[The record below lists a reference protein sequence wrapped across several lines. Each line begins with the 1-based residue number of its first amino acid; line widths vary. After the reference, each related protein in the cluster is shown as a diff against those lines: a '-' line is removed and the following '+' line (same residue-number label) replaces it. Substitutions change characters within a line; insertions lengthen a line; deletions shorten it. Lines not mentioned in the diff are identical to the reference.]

1 MTITSSRKFARA
13 DDLAFTSH
21 RRSLDDISQ
30 VLTHLKTMEEYFTF
44 WRLCPNLYKITI
56 RSIPSIL
63 VTTLPTLCS
72 RHRWPSL
79 KKGKGTEKLR
89 PYPGTE
95 YPDLSEDVSGGGYRP
110 VFESSSNPTP
120 SCGQNQADTREPDNT
135 HANRPCV
142 SGHAV
147 LPRPYT
153 FHAATDCRNRRQ
165 PPRVN
170 RVSDARIRLR
180 LSNTVQSAQR
190 NRQVEMGSVAADKRG
205 VCGCRRQLWGWV
217 VTGASFLLFVLLY
230 GPLYAYSVLFIA
242 FQQEFGSSATVTGW
256 VGSIPI
262 GGSVLLAP
270 VVNILA
276 EHFSYRTLSLI
287 GIVLSAVGLISSSFV
302 RGIGPMFVTYS
313 AIFGTGAGLVTVC
326 ALALILLHFPQEN
339 CMRATAIALCGTS
352 TGMLAGAPLMSL
364 IISTYGWRTLLRIL
378 GAVCLGVGI
387 PCVLTYSNPSQN
399 TRQDNPYEKVCIA
412 ASAEGDKKIRV
423 EGHREYVALA
433 SEADDGKCGYPEKFK
448 GAGNTDSPAPH
459 LDMNCRDYFLWQERP
474 ITPSGGAEE
483 LLQSKASSKELVRR
497 QRKGDLVDDAPVKDV
512 GDSDEDGDMHAAKMW
527 RRIGVVLA
535 YPELWSFTIAVFIY
549 GIGECFY
556 FVNMVSYMM
565 SVGFSE
571 QDGANVVFV
580 IGISNFVCKLTLSF
594 LGEYLPFPRLF
605 LMPIYSALTVSIMV
619 AILFIRSLV
628 PMIVVAVVIGGILNS
643 SLTFFTIPSE
653 FFGPKRALETW
664 GVILFAYGTGY
675 FVGSFIGQS
684 IDATGSYRNAIW
696 AFIGLHIASGMLFV
710 SAPIYQYFF
719 ARDRLVTFDLHREKR
734 EARNAKKK
742 KPAKEKLTIAK
753 EQAAGKL
760 PQSIPVELVYDR
772 ITSV

>member
-1 MTITSSRKFARA
+1 MATGGSGA
-13 DDLAFTSH
+13 
-21 RRSLDDISQ
+21 
-30 VLTHLKTMEEYFTF
+30 
-44 WRLCPNLYKITI
+44 
-56 RSIPSIL
+56 
-63 VTTLPTLCS
+63 
-72 RHRWPSL
+72 
-79 KKGKGTEKLR
+79 
-89 PYPGTE
+89 
-95 YPDLSEDVSGGGYRP
+95 EDN
-110 VFESSSNPTP
+110 SSS
-120 SCGQNQADTREPDNT
+120 SLCEHSQAGFSAPW
-135 HANRPCV
+135 
-142 SGHAV
+142 
-147 LPRPYT
+147 
-153 FHAATDCRNRRQ
+153 
-165 PPRVN
+165 
-170 RVSDARIRLR
+170 
-180 LSNTVQSAQR
+180 AQR
-190 NRQVEMGSVAADKRG
+190 NRQVEMRSAAADRRG

-230 GPLYAYSVLFIA
+230 GPLYAYSVLFVA

-276 EHFSYRTLSLI
+276 GRFSYRTLSLI
-287 GIVLSAVGLISSSFV
+287 GIVLSAVGLVSSSFV

-378 GAVCLGVGI
+378 GAVCLSVGL
-387 PCVLTYSNPSQN
+387 PCVLTYSNPSQDS
-399 TRQDNPYEKVCIA
+399 RQENPNEKACIDT
-412 ASAEGDKKIRV
+412 SAEEDKRFRV

-433 SEADDGKCGYPEKFK
+433 SEADDGKCSDPEKFD
-448 GAGNTDSPAPH
+448 GADCTDSPGSP
-459 LDMNCRDYFLWQERP
+459 LDMNCRDYFLWQERST
-474 ITPSGGAEE
+474 TPSGGAEE
-483 LLQSKASSKELVRR
+483 PLQSKASSKELARR
-497 QRKGDLVDDAPVKDV
+497 QRKGGVDVVVDDANEKDV
-512 GDSDEDGDMHAAKMW
+512 GGSDEDGEMDAAKMW
-527 RRIGVVLA
+527 RRICVVLA

-549 GIGECFY
+549 GIGDCFY

-571 QDGANVVFV
+571 QDGAKVVFV

-628 PMIVVAVVIGGILNS
+628 PMIAVAVVIGGVLNS

-653 FFGPKRALETW
+653 FFGPNRALETW

-696 AFIGLHIASGMLFV
+696 AFIGLHIASGMLFI
-710 SAPIYQYFF
+710 SAPVYQYFF
-719 ARDRLVTFDLHREKR
+719 AKDRLVTFDFHREKR
-734 EARNAKKK
+734 VARNAKKK
-742 KPAKEKLTIAK
+742 KPGKEKLTVAK

-760 PQSIPVELVYDR
+760 AQSIAVELVYDR